1 VRRLRVA
8 PLAAL
13 LTAAAAAE
21 ASSVS
26 DEVSVAGTQGTPQ
39 SPQARNVSNFL
50 NGYVDVAEGWTLN
63 LGAQVTVL
71 GATAAAPGIP
81 GNRGGTV
88 TSFSTGVDWE
98 ATDSWTFGATLELSP
113 SSTIG
118 SDVRLRVLDRSTDVL
133 RPADVLVQTTS
144 SILSLGMLAAYDTAG
159 DSDLEWSFTAGLD
172 LSRVDSQE
180 SATANY
186 LDDGAPVSNADL
198 RARCTP
204 PRSGCQA
211 LVPAIDGASAVLR
224 YARVSASAIAIVS
237 RDTDLGLEF
246 DYYGYADNPVGI
258 LNPATAGRTGTSA
271 PLAPLRFL
279 VRLGATHRFGDFS
292 LRGWVQGGEY
302 VPEAGEG
309 TASLGIKAQYK
320 FSRSFR
326 MWISATGQRDEDPT
340 GAVSRTGILA
350 LGAAYRF

>member
-1 VRRLRVA
+1 MVLRVV

-13 LTAAAAAE
+13 LLAAAAAE

-26 DEVSVAGTQGTPQ
+26 DEFSVAGTQSTPQ
-39 SPQARNVSNFL
+39 NPQARNISDFL
-50 NGYVDVAEGWTLN
+50 SGYVDVAEGWTLN
-63 LGAQVTVL
+63 LSAQVTVL
-71 GATAAAPGIP
+71 GATAAAAGIP
-81 GNRGGTV
+81 GDRGGTV

-113 SSTIG
+113 ASTIG

-133 RPADVLVQTTS
+133 RPADVLVQTRS
-144 SILSLGMLAAYDTAG
+144 SSVSLGMLAAYDTAG
-159 DSDLEWSFTAGLD
+159 DSDLEWSFTAGFE
-172 LSRVDSQE
+172 LSRVDSQQN
-180 SATANY
+180 ATASY
-186 LDDGAPVSNADL
+186 VDDGTPVSSADL
-198 RARCTP
+198 RARCAAA
-204 PRSGCQA
+204 RSGCQA

-224 YARVSASAIAIVS
+224 YARVSASALAIIA
-237 RDTDLGLEF
+237 RDTDVGLDL
-246 DYYGYADNPVGI
+246 DYYGYADDPVGI
-258 LNPATAGRTGTSA
+258 LNPATAGRTGTTA
-271 PLAPLRFL
+271 PLAPLRYL

-309 TASLGIKAQYK
+309 TASLGVKAQYK
-320 FSRSFR
+320 FSRAFR

-350 LGAAYRF
+350 LGAGVRF